1 MKKCFA
7 KERIIGLVD
16 RQFDGTTP
24 TKEIETEGPTGNEAL

>member
-16 RQFDGTTP
+16 RQFYGTTP
-24 TKEIETEGPTGNEAL
+24 TKEIMS